1 MSFGKEIGVSQFVFY
16 NLRAASLDD
25 KSIVETNIAPNPV
38 PSNENITI
46 NAQGNYTIVDI
57 QGKAIQNGTI
67 ENNSVQLINVESG
80 IYFFILENENAV
92 YKTKFVVR

>member
-1 MSFGKEIGVSQFVFY
+1 VSQFVFY

-25 KSIVETNIAPNPV
+25 KSIVETNISPNPV
-38 PSNENITI
+38 SSNETITI
-46 NAQGNYTIVDI
+46 NAQGNYTIVDV
-57 QGKAIQNGTI
+57 QGKVIQKGTI